1 MRELS
6 LARSVG
12 FAITSV
18 KVWTPPS
25 LIVERNVEVIRRG
38 ANEVVCPRLLVV
50 WINTVLEKVELDSCH
65 DYSDARQEKEMK

>member
-1 MRELS
+1 VLPELS

-18 KVWTPPS
+18 KVWMPPS
-25 LIVERNVEVIRRG
+25 LIVERNVEVISRG

-50 WINTVLEKVELDSCH
+50 STNTVLEKVELNSYH
-65 DYSDARQEKEMK
+65 DYDYARK